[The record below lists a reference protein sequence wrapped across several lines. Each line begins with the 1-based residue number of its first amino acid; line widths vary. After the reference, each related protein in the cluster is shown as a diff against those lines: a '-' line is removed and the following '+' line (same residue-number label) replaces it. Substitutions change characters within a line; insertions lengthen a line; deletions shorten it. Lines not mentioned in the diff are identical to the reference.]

1 MLKSHIV
8 NTTNTKKH
16 AAVVKEKPKNL
27 ALELECTARDG
38 CAL

>member
-16 AAVVKEKPKNL
+16 AAMVKEKPKNL